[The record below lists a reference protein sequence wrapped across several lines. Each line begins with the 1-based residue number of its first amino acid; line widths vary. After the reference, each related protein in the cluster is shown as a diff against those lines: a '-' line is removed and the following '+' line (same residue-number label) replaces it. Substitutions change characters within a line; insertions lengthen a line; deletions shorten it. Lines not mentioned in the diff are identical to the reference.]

1 MKTNQATRLLATL
14 FPCVIFAS
22 VTPACISD
30 DQKIE
35 ISHGVDAGVQDSGA
49 EDSGTEMDAAAPPHT
64 AQHEWVECQASDQ
77 AWVRRAIVA
86 LAGRKPWGQ
95 GEVKAFSDMIAA
107 IRQADLDAT
116 GPFGELGGVSPPT
129 NEKMAPA
136 REIAARAM
144 MRDDAF
150 RQRWADFFMDALR
163 VARIETKSLEGCYG
177 SPNMSTADGG
187 MLAAWVRDN
196 DIAATN
202 SPAPKFN
209 MQQLLHSALEL
220 DDVSPVFRAHLPAMM
235 SRPYDAAN
243 VGPLELERARRQNFG
258 AIFERAYLHRD
269 RVCLACHNS
278 ESSVTFDPEPTK
290 NRHWQVPGLFEQA
303 LYGASSAL
311 HPPEEEATKGSDELR
326 ALSMLRYDGVAAQNG
341 KSPYG
346 WDGDACGRFRLPT
359 EDDPLGVDTFF
370 GSIRST
376 PSEPNR
382 GLRASVWDLE
392 RALHRGIDELADHGL
407 TRLSGDVL
415 ADPDEAF
422 AFMVGQNIV
431 DQVWAEIMGQRLT
444 IANYFPRTQAQRDI
458 LRTLTEHFV
467 ASHFSLKTL
476 LLDILA
482 HPLFNLKAPEEG
494 CGVSAYEVPRIL
506 NPWSSA
512 EQDPTIR
519 ENGPGDGV
527 FAVSS
532 RPLRR
537 GLHRAMEWPEYSEYP
552 NGAEEE
558 FQIAT
563 GFFLKDG
570 EPGFRGLDFQ
580 GRLSWEAKY
589 GACQPLGSNDF
600 IDKIVQ
606 LALSTPGTTLGDVV
620 IAVKDRLVGEPWIEN
635 TKEKPLL
642 VSLLSEDLGD
652 KQLSFLELR
661 ARNYCGV
668 LLSSPQFMLGGIV
681 PRDTN
686 ELPKLVLPE
695 TSYDT
700 MCAGI
705 ALAAQQMTT
714 PYTISCTAGKITVTK

>member
-1 MKTNQATRLLATL
+1 MKTNRSNRLLAIL
-14 FPCVIFAS
+14 LPWAMS
-22 VTPACISD
+22 VSALPACVSND
-30 DQKIE
+30 DE
-35 ISHGVDAGVQDSGA
+35 IKLSNIVDAGTNDADTKDSGN
-49 EDSGTEMDAAAPPHT
+49 DVDAGPPPHT

-95 GEVKAFSDMIAA
+95 GEVKAFSDMISA
-107 IRQADLDAT
+107 IRQADLDAS
-116 GPFGELGGVSPPT
+116 GEFGDLGGVFPPT
-129 NEKMAPA
+129 GENLAPA
-136 REIAARAM
+136 REIAARII
-144 MRDDAF
+144 MRDDSF
-150 RQRWADFFMDALR
+150 RRRWADFFMDALR
-163 VARIETKSLEGCYG
+163 VVRIETKSFDGCYG

-187 MLAAWVRDN
+187 TLAAWVRDN

-202 SPAPKFN
+202 PPVPQFT
-209 MQQLLHSALEL
+209 MQQLLDSALDL
-220 DDVSPVFRAHLPAMM
+220 DDVSPLFRAHLPAMM
-235 SRPYDAAN
+235 SRPYQAAN

-258 AIFERAYLHRD
+258 AVFERAYLHRD

-278 ESSVTFDPEPTK
+278 EYSITFDADPAK

-311 HPPEEEATKGSDELR
+311 HPPEEAALKGSDELR
-326 ALSMLRYDGVAAQNG
+326 ALSMLRYDGVAADNG

-392 RALHRGIDELADHGL
+392 RALHRGVDLLADHGL

-422 AFMVGQNIV
+422 AYLVAQNIV

-444 IANYFPRTQAQRDI
+444 IANYFPRTQMQRDI
-458 LRTLTEHFV
+458 LRRLTDHFV

-482 HPLFNLKAPEEG
+482 HPLFNLKAPDEG

-519 ENGPGDGV
+519 ENSPGDGV
-527 FAVSS
+527 FAMSS

-537 GLHRAMEWPEYSEYP
+537 SLHRAMDWPEYAEYP
-552 NGAEEE
+552 NGPEEE
-558 FQIAT
+558 FQVAT

-589 GACQPLGSNDF
+589 GACKPLGSNDF
-600 IDKIVQ
+600 IAKLIL
-606 LALSTPGTTLGDVV
+606 LAKDTPGTTLGDVV
-620 IAVKDRLVGEPWIEN
+620 IAVKDRLVGEPWIES
-635 TKEKPLL
+635 TKEKPL
-642 VSLLSEDLGD
+642 VTSLLGTDLDD
-652 KQLSFLELR
+652 KQLTFLELR
-661 ARNYCGV
+661 ARSYCGV
-668 LLSSPQFMLGGIV
+668 LVSSPQFMLGGIV

-686 ELPKLVLPE
+686 ELPKLVLPG
-695 TSYDT
+695 TSYDA
-700 MCAGI
+700 MCSG
-705 ALAAQQMTT
+705 LAFAVQQMAT
-714 PYTISCTAGKITVTK
+714 PYAMSCVGGKVTVTK